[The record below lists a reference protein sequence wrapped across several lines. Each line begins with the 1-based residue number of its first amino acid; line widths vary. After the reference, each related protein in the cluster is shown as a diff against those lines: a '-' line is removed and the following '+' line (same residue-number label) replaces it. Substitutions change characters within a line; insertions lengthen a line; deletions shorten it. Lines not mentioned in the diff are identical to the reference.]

1 MFEEDKEEP
10 ATLIITSV
18 SGQGFDTKN
27 ISGFKRKQLI
37 DSGDITLESFVQA
50 DNMPGAKL
58 KKMRDKFKKDNNMIS
73 SKEPIPLIDI
83 NTLEVGGLV
92 SYRKFVTEVRKI
104 NIEKGLV
111 NINYNGKVVWVN
123 VAKLKSVN
131 IPPDDEE

>member
-10 ATLIITSV
+10 ATVIITSV
-18 SGQGFDTKN
+18 SGQGYDIKN
-27 ISGFKRKQLI
+27 IPGFKRKQLI
-37 DSGDITLESFVQA
+37 DSGDITVESFVQA

-58 KKMRDKFKKDNNMIS
+58 KKMRDAFKSNNNIVPDDKS
-73 SKEPIPLIDI
+73 TPLIDI
-83 NTLEVGGLV
+83 NTLEIGGLV
-92 SYRKFVTEVRKI
+92 SYRKFVTEIRKI